1 MTKLK
6 ALPHVPRW
14 AVVAAHAVPSLV
26 LPSGIWRVALTF
38 GAPVARIDDP
48 STGLAVYQI
57 VLTVVAELPA
67 FLTLGLVREWGEV
80 FPHRLPFLGGRPVG
94 VRGTT
99 SAAPAGAGALFALTG
114 WFTYAA
120 VAGVGRGAPGTHVE
134 GPFQEALFAVCY
146 LPLVA
151 WAPLAPGGDDRVP
164 PSPYGPPGAGRD
176 AHGARRPERA
186 RVTSSAPSLQQDFIG
201 FALARDRVDDVVLS
215 GTPHEP

>member
-1 MTKLK
+1 M
-6 ALPHVPRW
+6 
-14 AVVAAHAVPSLV
+14 AAHAVPSLV

-57 VLTVVAELPA
+57 ALTVVAELPA

-80 FPHRLPFLGGRPVG
+80 FSRRLPFLGGRPVG
-94 VRGTT
+94 VRGAT
-99 SAAPAGAGALFALTG
+99 SAAPAGAGALFVLTG

-120 VAGVGRGAPGTHVE
+120 VAGVGRDAPGTHVE
-134 GPFQEALFAVCY
+134 GPFQEALFAVRH

-151 WAPLAPGGDDRVP
+151 WAPLLLAVTIAYHRRRTA
-164 PSPYGPPGAGRD
+164 PPGAGRD

>member
-6 ALPHVPRW
+6 ALPHVTRW

-134 GPFQEALFAVCY
+134 GPFQEALFAVCH

-151 WAPLAPGGDDRVP
+151 WAPLLLAVTIAYHRRRTAPRVP
-164 PSPYGPPGAGRD
+164 CASRTAHEGPS
-176 AHGARRPERA
+176 
-186 RVTSSAPSLQQDFIG
+186 
-201 FALARDRVDDVVLS
+201 VLV
-215 GTPHEP
+215 